1 MKQINCY
8 PQSLS
13 PLSHGIDNWEKNADE
28 ISMLGAP
35 LNRLWL
41 YCVAATIQVFH
52 KRLRKLV
59 NFSGMTGRK
68 LFRDVD
74 AKRVCIQFLRCILDT
89 RRRASILNEAIS
101 WIEGNAI
108 FDDVCMSML
117 LRFSRTFRIRESF
130 RSHDDFIYSIPRF
143 LIHSRYISPLVL
155 KFHDFELMTYEKVS
169 RIRYKIFCGKLT

>member
-1 MKQINCY
+1 LKQINCY

-13 PLSHGIDNWEKNADE
+13 PLSHNIGIWEKNTDE
-28 ISMLGAP
+28 ISMPSAP

-41 YCVAATIQVFH
+41 HCIAATIQVFH

-59 NFSGMTGRK
+59 NFSEMTGRK

-74 AKRVCIQFLRCILDT
+74 AECVRIQFLRCILDT

-117 LRFSRTFRIRESF
+117 LRSCELFGSANLFEATTTLFDSKVVLNTQSLYLAVDIKILRFWIDWKSVKDIRF
-130 RSHDDFIYSIPRF
+130 
-143 LIHSRYISPLVL
+143 
-155 KFHDFELMTYEKVS
+155 
-169 RIRYKIFCGKLT
+169 KIFCGKLL